1 MSSYRDI
8 LIERVFHSVPETQV
22 QLRTGSGP
30 DLPLPLME
38 VESKP
43 ISSPARMIGVNLQSY
58 NREGQSGLS
67 KGRVELAILRVCLIS
82 LFAAMGLSDLDGLF
96 HLHSYDLSHPPSRCN
111 SSTPGTTVRRDI

>member
-58 NREGQSGLS
+58 SREGP
-67 KGRVELAILRVCLIS
+67 KWII
-82 LFAAMGLSDLDGLF
+82 
-96 HLHSYDLSHPPSRCN
+96 
-111 SSTPGTTVRRDI
+111 